1 MHMDDFPLSPIACDV
16 PFDRDGVHHGHLRLP
31 CSRDDSA
38 WGAILIPICVVRRGE
53 GPTALLTGG
62 NHGDEYEGPIA
73 LRGLAATLDPTQVTG
88 RVIILPVMN
97 VPAFHAGRRT
107 SPLDGGNLNRLF
119 PGRPDGGPTE
129 KIADYVTRYLLPM
142 ADVVLDYHSGGRTLD
157 FLPFA
162 AAHLLDD
169 PEHQGR
175 CEAAMRAFA
184 APFSMML
191 REIDPVGMFDTTVE
205 RMGKTFVTTEL
216 GGGGSATARSVA
228 IARRGARNL
237 LIHAGILSGEPE
249 PAETRMLD
257 TTGDGCFHFAEAPGL
272 LEPLVDLGDP
282 VRAGAPLARLW
293 PHGRTDAPP
302 QLVEAR
308 ATGLL
313 AARHFPGL
321 VQPGDCLAVV
331 AAEA

>member
-1 MHMDDFPLSPIACDV
+1 
-16 PFDRDGVHHGHLRLP
+16 
-31 CSRDDSA
+31 
-38 WGAILIPICVVRRGE
+38 
-53 GPTALLTGG
+53 
-62 NHGDEYEGPIA
+62 
-73 LRGLAATLDPTQVTG
+73 
-88 RVIILPVMN
+88 
-97 VPAFHAGRRT
+97 
-107 SPLDGGNLNRLF
+107 
-119 PGRPDGGPTE
+119 
-129 KIADYVTRYLLPM
+129 
-142 ADVVLDYHSGGRTLD
+142 
-157 FLPFA
+157 
-162 AAHLLDD
+162 
-169 PEHQGR
+169 
-175 CEAAMRAFA
+175 
-184 APFSMML
+184 
-191 REIDPVGMFDTTVE
+191 MFDTTVE